1 MRDGAMA
8 VVSLAV
14 VANHPATHV
23 EDNRIRPYR
32 DPAPGELYAYIGE
45 AFTRLQSLLRS
56 QELDIVRSEEHTSE
70 LQSLMRISYA
80 VFCLKKKKNRI
91 RTTTPEQRKIN
102 IQDNNRK
109 QATTVNKKK
118 PPN

>member
-56 QELDIVRSEEHTSE
+56 QELGIVTDR
-70 LQSLMRISYA
+70 QSLAAATAAHPSVLVNSEGGDFLEGSAARVDEAYERWDLRQPQLPPS
-80 VFCLKKKKNRI
+80 RDD
-91 RTTTPEQRKIN
+91 RKA
-102 IQDNNRK
+102 D
-109 QATTVNKKK
+109 V
-118 PPN
+118 

>member
-56 QELDIVRSEEHTSE
+56 QELGIVPDR
-70 LQSLMRISYA
+70 QSLA
-80 VFCLKKKKNRI
+80 A
-91 RTTTPEQRKIN
+91 
-102 IQDNNRK
+102 
-109 QATTVNKKK
+109 ATAAHPSVIVTSAGGDFLEGSADRVEIGSASGRERGC
-118 PPN
+118 PDV